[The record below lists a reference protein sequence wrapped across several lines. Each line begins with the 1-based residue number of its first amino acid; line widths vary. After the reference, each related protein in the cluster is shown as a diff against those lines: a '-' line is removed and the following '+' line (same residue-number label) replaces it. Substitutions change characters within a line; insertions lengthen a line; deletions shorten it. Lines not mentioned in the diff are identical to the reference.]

1 MHKKR
6 IEKDPSMQ
14 EMMSYIKRDL
24 SRAIS
29 LKEFTEWSHKHPSIL
44 TPLRMLQT
52 HLRFQVIG
60 PKFWTKMAEQ
70 RRAHPEQGRFDYI
83 PQLQKRVIA
92 ETKFFLTRGLGTI
105 AEMKRL
111 RRRGRGPEGD
121 TRDNITRKQ
130 SVLVKYFNLSRFS
143 LHQPQAPRVAPAP
156 GSVEAADVP
165 AGVGPGRYHTE
176 SAKGKIEAA
185 VPAPA
190 PARRRRSSYLI
201 LRPVLVIKAE
211 MPEAHIHKKS
221 RGKKHKKEMYQDGSN
236 TGATA

>member
-1 MHKKR
+1 MESMHKKK

-14 EMMSYIKRDL
+14 EMMNYIKRDF

-29 LKEFTEWSHKHPSIL
+29 LKDFTQWCHKYPSIL

-60 PKFWTKMAEQ
+60 PNFWTKMAEQ

-92 ETKFFLTRGLGTI
+92 ETKFFLTRGQGTVE
-105 AEMKRL
+105 EMKRL

-143 LHQPQAPRVAPAP
+143 LRQPRGVAPAP
-156 GSVEAADVP
+156 GTADTP
-165 AGVGPGRYHTE
+165 AGVDAGVYATE
-176 SAKGKIEAA
+176 SAKGKAEPA
-185 VPAPA
+185 VPIAP
-190 PARRRRSSYLI
+190 PARRRRSSFL
-201 LRPVLVIKAE
+201 LMRPVLVIKAE
-211 MPEAHIHKKS
+211 MPDAHVHKKS
-221 RGKKHKKEMYQDGSN
+221 TGKKHKKEVYQESN
-236 TGATA
+236 NKHGANV

>member
-29 LKEFTEWSHKHPSIL
+29 LKDFTEWSHKHPSIL

-60 PKFWTKMAEQ
+60 PNFWTKMAEQ

-105 AEMKRL
+105 EEMKRL

-130 SVLVKYFNLSRFS
+130 SILVKYFNLSRFS
-143 LHQPQAPRVAPAP
+143 LRQPQAQRIAPAP
-156 GSVEAADVP
+156 GAADGSE
-165 AGVGPGRYHTE
+165 AIGGVDPGHTE
-176 SAKGKIEAA
+176 SAKGRAEAVA
-185 VPAPA
+185 PVPP
-190 PARRRRSSYLI
+190 PARRRRSSFLI
-201 LRPVLVIKAE
+201 MRPVLVIKAE

-221 RGKKHKKEMYQDGSN
+221 RGKKHKKEMYQESSSA
-236 TGATA
+236 GATV